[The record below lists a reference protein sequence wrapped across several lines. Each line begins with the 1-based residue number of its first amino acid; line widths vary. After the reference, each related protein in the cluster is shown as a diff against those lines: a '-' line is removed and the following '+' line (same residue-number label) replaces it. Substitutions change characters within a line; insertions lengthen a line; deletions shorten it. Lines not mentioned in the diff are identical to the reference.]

1 MGCIGMGQLLPRTP
15 SALELC
21 PEIFQDVPAQTI
33 KYIYVARAAAAAL
46 TGKNNRS
53 RDLETLYN
61 TPIHNGKNPLKS
73 RL

>member
-33 KYIYVARAAAAAL
+33 KYIYVARNC
-46 TGKNNRS
+46 GRCIDRKNNRS
-53 RDLETLYN
+53 RDLETL
-61 TPIHNGKNPLKS
+61 TTSPIHNGKNPLKS